1 MTSSEWLT
9 VTEARGLLGV
19 SKGRMA
25 KLIAEGILP
34 AQRGTLDTRVKLVRR
49 ADVEWLKAQPQGG
62 KRGPKSLAV
71 A

>member
-1 MTSSEWLT
+1 MTSSDWLT
-9 VTEARGLLGV
+9 VTEARALLGV

-25 KLIAEGILP
+25 KLIAEGTLP

-49 ADVEWLKAQPQGG
+49 SDVERLQAQPQGG
-62 KRGPKSLAV
+62 KRGPKVAAV